1 MFCRQNALLHRPL
14 PRFLSYEQRHPH
26 DLAENKRCIVSFPD
40 SCKFGGGIGGGPDGE
55 VRIIIDA
62 IIAAIIP
69 AILIL
74 LSTTKKLFKSY

>member
-1 MFCRQNALLHRPL
+1 MKI
-14 PRFLSYEQRHPH
+14 LSSAKAIAHGFSR
-26 DLAENKRCIVSFPD
+26 LVARICIVSFPD

-55 VRIIIDA
+55 VRITIDA